1 MPAAVCAL
9 LRLSETESP
18 AVAAVVW
25 ALVMSAALLEMSTPE
40 EEVSAVVPETHRNTA
55 FQKFIEICNLT
66 KRIAIML
73 DCTIQCSLG
82 DKVATSIAL
91 TFLCALNLLMKF
103 ILLASL
109 LGDFA
114 DDDSTHLHFQ
124 LLQKLRQLLKRSHLK
139 GNQSVSQNSFLH
151 VLRTLLL
158 HPIRV
163 KAKAMCT
170 LKHGT
175 GSCHGPDQ
183 QKSDI
188 SMHAEG

>member
-40 EEVSAVVPETHRNTA
+40 EEVSAVVPETNRNKA
-55 FQKFIEICNLT
+55 FQKFIEICILT

-82 DKVATSIAL
+82 DKVAKSIAL
-91 TFLCALNLLMKF
+91 TLLCALNLLMKF

-109 LGDFA
+109 LGDFC

-124 LLQKLRQLLKRSHLK
+124 LLQKLRQLLKRSHLE
-139 GNQSVSQNSFLH
+139 GNQSASKILLTCAQDLTVASQQSQSQGIVQH
-151 VLRTLLL
+151 E
-158 HPIRV
+158 
-163 KAKAMCT
+163 A
-170 LKHGT
+170 
-175 GSCHGPDQ
+175 
-183 QKSDI
+183 
-188 SMHAEG
+188 